1 MKLQEIGIDITQE
14 VAASKAL
21 CRSRKSNSEL
31 GASQLASCKS
41 QGLRSREGKKSFKI
55 GRKRVKVKDK
65 IIKGRKYGGPLP
77 AYGD

>member
-1 MKLQEIGIDITQE
+1 MKIVEIITGLQHE
-14 VAASKAL
+14 VAATKAL

-41 QGLRSREGKKSFKI
+41 QGFRSREGEKSFKI
-55 GRKRVKVKDK
+55 GRKRVKVKNK
-65 IIKGRKYGGPLP
+65 TIRGKKYGGPLP

>member
-21 CRSRKSNSEL
+21 CRSRKSNAEL

-55 GRKRVKVKDK
+55 GRKRVKVAGKT
-65 IIKGRKYGGPLP
+65 IKGKPYGGPLP
-77 AYGD
+77 LYSK

>member
-14 VAASKAL
+14 VAASKSL

-55 GRKRVKVKDK
+55 GRKRVKVAGKT
-65 IIKGRKYGGPLP
+65 IKGKPYGGPLP
-77 AYGD
+77 LYSK